1 MSVVPTPTAWAV
13 TACSKMFMGEFAELD
28 AKAEAQRV
36 GGECIA
42 YALYTAPVV
51 VPDDQSKLSALLD
64 AVERSVDKGHANSDV
79 VEAWETYNADMGG
92 AK

>member
-13 TACSKMFMGEFAELD
+13 TACSKMFIGKFAELD

-51 VPDDQSKLSALLD
+51 AD
-64 AVERSVDKGHANSDV
+64 AVLEMAIEQIVAVQEGWGDV
-79 VEAWETYNADMGG
+79 AEECGMSTAIATIRKLQEQL
-92 AK
+92 K